1 MLPDFRVRQRDYLLE
16 IARALAEELNLD
28 KLLDKILNVSIE
40 MLAGQAGF
48 IALKSET
55 RGWHVRVWHGL
66 PNPLV
71 KYIEPY
77 LAQITESG
85 DEPGQLELTQI
96 NQIINELARSG
107 SFGLLNGVGI
117 PLVARG
123 QSVGVIYIFRS
134 YSGSFST
141 NDRTILGSFA
151 NQAAIAVQNAQFY
164 HQINDER
171 QRMSALLDTV
181 ADGIIILSPNL
192 KIERYNPAFQRML
205 QVPVEEIQ
213 DKEHSQLIRWVN
225 PPVGITLEDAVAGG
239 WPLTAH
245 AHLYV
250 EGDLKI
256 GESNLKLPVGITY
269 APLVSA
275 DNILLN
281 IIATIRDI
289 TRFRQA
295 EELKSTFISI
305 ISHELKTPVA
315 LIKGYVSTL
324 RREDARWDR
333 SIVEESLS
341 IIEEEADR
349 LGSLIENMLD
359 ASRLQ
364 AGGMS
369 LKRSD
374 VSIPDLIKRMV
385 KRFQSQSSQHE
396 LIIDLPEDFPV
407 ILADESR
414 LEHVVSNLISN
425 AIKYSPKGEIRISGQ
440 IRKDVVI
447 ICVSD
452 QGPGIAVEDI
462 PHVFDR
468 FYRAPEMARNTRG
481 AGLGLF
487 LTRSIVEAH
496 GGQIWVN
503 PESGQGARI
512 CFSLPRSSDQI
523 PKKLSVV

>member
-66 PNPLV
+66 PNQLV

-77 LAQITESG
+77 LAHITESG
-85 DEPGQLELTQI
+85 EEPGQLELSQI

-123 QSVGVIYIFRS
+123 QAVGVIYIFRS
-134 YSGSFST
+134 YSVSFSS
-141 NDRTILGSFA
+141 NDRIILRSFA
-151 NQAAIAVQNAQFY
+151 NQASIAVQNAQFY
-164 HQINDER
+164 YQINQER

-181 ADGIIILSPNL
+181 ADGIMILSPTL
-192 KIERYNPAFQRML
+192 KIERHNPAFERML
-205 QVPVEEIQ
+205 QIPAKDILNEDH
-213 DKEHSQLIRWVN
+213 DKLIRWVN
-225 PPVGITLEDAVAGG
+225 PPVGIKLEDAVAGG

-256 GESNLKLPVGITY
+256 GNSNLKLPVGITY
-269 APLVSA
+269 APLVSP
-275 DNILLN
+275 DNVLLN

-289 TRFRQA
+289 TRFRQT

-341 IIEEEADR
+341 VIEEEADR
-349 LGSLIENMLD
+349 LGTLIENMLD

-364 AGGMS
+364 AGGLS
-369 LKRSD
+369 INKSD
-374 VSIPDLIKRMV
+374 VFLPGLVNRMV
-385 KRFQSQSSQHE
+385 RRFQTQSSQHE
-396 LIIDLPEDFPV
+396 FIINFPDDFPV

-414 LEHVVSNLISN
+414 LEHVISNLISN
-425 AIKYSPKGEIRISGQ
+425 ALKYSSKGEIRISGQ
-440 IRKDVVI
+440 IRPDVVV

-468 FYRAPEMARNTRG
+468 FYRAPEMISNKRG

-496 GGQIWVN
+496 GGQIWVDS
-503 PESGQGARI
+503 ETGQGARI
-512 CFSLPRSSDQI
+512 CFSLPRTSDQY
-523 PKKLSVV
+523 PQKLSVV